1 MSKPSKIAWSLAI
14 IAPLATLLLGAG
26 AVYTWIQHYRFAS
39 LNEPRPVAEP
49 SGGPYAGSESCRECH
64 ERFYQLWSPS
74 HHGKAMQPV
83 TDAFVAAELVA
94 LDEPIMVGASR
105 FGVDLAKRAFIEYG
119 PEGERDLPMVHALG
133 GKNVFFLLTPWEG
146 GRLQVLPLAF
156 DVRKKEWYHAT
167 SSMVR
172 HFEDVDDEEIHW
184 TDSLL
189 TFNTSCYNCHVSQLT
204 KNYNPEDDTY
214 HTVWREPGIN
224 CEACHGPGDEHAQ
237 VCRAVPSGTVPK
249 DLRLIKWNDLT
260 MAQRNDACLPCHAK
274 AGAITPSFSP
284 GERFFDH
291 YDLQGLEN
299 PDFYPDG
306 RDLGENYTQTG
317 WQMNPCVQAGALEC
331 LHCHTSSGRFRFKDE
346 NENRSCL
353 PCHARRVRNI
363 SAHSHHP
370 PPPKG
375 PKCID
380 CHMPMTAFSRME
392 RSDHTMRP
400 PVPEATLAFKSPNAC
415 DICHKDNKTAYHAQK
430 VREWF
435 PEGTW
440 QDRILHEGALVDEAR
455 KGQWARLPDMLSYI
469 QQNDSDPVVIAS
481 LIRLMDATDD
491 VRKWDPIRTCQDHAA
506 PFVRA
511 RVMDALQADLQD
523 PRNVEA
529 LATGLT
535 DEYRLVRTRAVAGL
549 ARYPETRLSGPT
561 LAALKDAEKELLVSF
576 ESQPDVWSSH
586 YNMGNYLSDR
596 GQPEDAIAA
605 YERSM
610 ALRDDVVLPFVNA
623 SVLASRLGRLPEGI
637 EYLRRA
643 HEAAPEDGSVNFN
656 LGLALAETK
665 DMTGAEKHLRLAV
678 SNEGT
683 RAQAA
688 YNLAV
693 MVAERDPAGAVELCR
708 TAAKSEPRN
717 PRYVYT
723 LAYYLNQGQQTDA
736 AISELEAALKLHT
749 GAAEVWSYL
758 GECYLQA
765 GQAEKARAHFTTMAG
780 NPDLPPRARGLARQR
795 LQQMESQ

>member
-1 MSKPSKIAWSLAI
+1 MTKPSRITWALI
-14 IAPLATLLLGAG
+14 VMAPLATLLLGAG
-26 AVYTWIQHYRFAS
+26 AAYTWIQHYRFAS

-74 HHGKAMQPV
+74 HHGKAMQPI

-105 FGVDLAKRAFIEYG
+105 FGVDLAKRAMIEYT
-119 PEGERDLPMVHALG
+119 PEGERELPMVHALG

-156 DVRKKEWYHAT
+156 DVRKEEWYHAT

-189 TFNTSCYNCHVSQLT
+189 TFNTSCYNCHVSQLA
-204 KNYNPEDDTY
+204 KNYDPDTDTY

-224 CEACHGPGDEHAQ
+224 CETCHGPATEHAQ
-237 VCRAVPSGTVPK
+237 VCRSVPSGTAPK
-249 DLRLIKWNDLT
+249 DIRLISWRDLS
-260 MAQRNDACLPCHAK
+260 MEQRNDACLPCHAK
-274 AGAITPSFSP
+274 AAAITPSFAP

-291 YDLQGLEN
+291 YDLQGLDN

-346 NENRSCL
+346 NENRACL

-375 PKCID
+375 PKCIN

-400 PVPEATLAFKSPNAC
+400 PTPEASLAFNSPNAC
-415 DICHKDNKTAYHAQK
+415 EICHKKDKTAYWAQK

-435 PEGTW
+435 PDSTW
-440 QDRILHEGALVDEAR
+440 QDRVLHEGTLVDDAR
-455 KGQWARLPDMLSYI
+455 KGKWDRLPEMLSYV
-469 QQNDSDPVVIAS
+469 QQHNSDPVVIAS

-491 VRKWDPIRTCQDHAA
+491 ARKWDPIRACQDHAA

-511 RVMDALQADLQD
+511 RVMDALQANLQD
-523 PRNVEA
+523 PASIEA
-529 LATGLT
+529 LTKGLK
-535 DEYRLVRTRAVAGL
+535 DDYRLVRTRAVSGL
-549 ARYPETRLSGPT
+549 ARYPETRLSGDT
-561 LAALKDAEKELLVSF
+561 LTAFKAAEKELLVSF

-586 YNMGNYLSDR
+586 YNMGNYLADR
-596 GQPEDAIAA
+596 GNPEDAIEA

-610 ALRDDVVLPFVNA
+610 ALRDDTVMPYVNA
-623 SVLASRLGRLPEGI
+623 SVLASQQGRLQEGI
-637 EYLRRA
+637 DYLKRA
-643 HEAAPEDGSVNFN
+643 HAASPENGSVNFN
-656 LGLALAETK
+656 LGLALAESK
-665 DMTGAEKHLRLAV
+665 DLAGAERHLRMAV

-693 MVAERDPAGAVELCR
+693 MVAEKDAAEAIALCR
-708 TAAKSEPRN
+708 TAVKSMPQN

-723 LAYYLNQGQQTDA
+723 LAYYLTQNRQTDA
-736 AISELEAALKLHT
+736 AIAELEAALDLHPDST
-749 GAAEVWSYL
+749 EVWSYL
-758 GECYLQA
+758 GECYMQEKQLV
-765 GQAEKARAHFTTMAG
+765 KARSHFTTMAG
-780 NPDLPPRARGLARQR
+780 NLDLPLQARTLARQR
-795 LQQMESQ
+795 LEQIPQ